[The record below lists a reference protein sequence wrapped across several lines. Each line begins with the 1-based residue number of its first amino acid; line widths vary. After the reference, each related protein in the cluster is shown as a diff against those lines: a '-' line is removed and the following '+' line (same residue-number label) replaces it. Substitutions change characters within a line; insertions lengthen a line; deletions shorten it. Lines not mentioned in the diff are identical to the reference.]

1 LYQESSITV
10 TNSATLSSQTN
21 CNMKISR
28 KQEALIVF
36 VAKNFETAGIYQDEI
51 IKVGEDRFRSIKFR
65 HTYYTPA
72 DFNYSLEEA
81 EKYVTQK
88 YG

>member
-1 LYQESSITV
+1 
-10 TNSATLSSQTN
+10 
-21 CNMKISR
+21 MKLLERDKSFV
-28 KQEALIVF
+28 VF
-36 VAKNFETAGIYQDEI
+36 VAKNFKTAGIYQDEI
-51 IKVGEDRFRSIKFR
+51 VQVGENRYRSIKFR

-81 EKYVTQK
+81 EQYISQK

>member
-1 LYQESSITV
+1 MKLQ
-10 TNSATLSSQTN
+10 
-21 CNMKISR
+21 MKIDSFT
-28 KQEALIVF
+28 VF

-51 IKVGEDRFRSIKFR
+51 VKIGDDRFKSIKFR
-65 HTYYTPA
+65 HTYYTMA

-81 EKYVTQK
+81 EEYISQK

>member
-1 LYQESSITV
+1 
-10 TNSATLSSQTN
+10 
-21 CNMKISR
+21 MKL
-28 KQEALIVF
+28 LIRDKSFTVF

-51 IKVGEDRFRSIKFR
+51 IQIGENRYRSIKFR
-65 HTYYTPA
+65 HTYYTPG

-81 EKYVTQK
+81 EQYISQK